1 MLDIVDIVVDIG
13 VKTKLLGNSTQFHRV
28 LQSSL
33 RFSYWP
39 VRSAIAVAWPITL
52 VYYNYYYA
60 TKPNY
65 TIIFNSIITLS
76 TITIYYNIAR
86 SKPKQHR
93 VGTVAKKKVVIS
105 KTLPSCKALCKTLA
119 STLTT

>member
-13 VKTKLLGNSTQFHRV
+13 VKTKLLGNSTQFHGVPR
-28 LQSSL
+28 SSL

-39 VRSAIAVAWPITL
+39 VRLAIAVAWPVTL

-60 TKPNY
+60 IKPNY

-76 TITIYYNIAR
+76 TIIIYYNIAR
-86 SKPKQHR
+86 SKPK
-93 VGTVAKKKVVIS
+93 
-105 KTLPSCKALCKTLA
+105 
-119 STLTT
+119 